1 MEHDQEIIRWLTAW
15 LEDPFGTEKD
25 PVFRTFWQ
33 QESNRK
39 NFDKML
45 KNYRKA
51 RKIVLCHRIREEVA
65 WEKTMQKVRRQK
77 RLAHVYRLA
86 VATAVAAV
94 LALGIFIHW
103 PERQPNSDLL
113 VAVAGLHKAFIQ
125 TEDGQEYFLSDTT
138 RKIVSAFSGV
148 DIVVD
153 SNKNVRYV
161 VKDSARFAYRRN
173 TLVIPRGGFYSIVL
187 SDGSKIKLN
196 AESRLT
202 YPVVFTGQERVVWL
216 TGEAYF
222 EVAANAEQPFR
233 VICGTREVV
242 VTGTKFNISTYT
254 GEMCATLN
262 EGIVTVFNGRQ
273 RQRLQPGEQ
282 AVVSDEEIQVQ
293 QVETSLYTA
302 WVEGKFVFDNARL
315 EDIVKTLTRWY
326 DVEFEFTDP
335 SLKELTFS
343 LSAPCDENLL
353 FIVKLLEGV
362 SSAHFQTEGKK
373 IEISAV
379 Y

>member
-51 RKIVLCHRIREEVA
+51 RKIVLCHRISEEVA

-315 EDIVKTLTRWY
+315 EDIVKTLTRWS

>member
-1 MEHDQEIIRWLTAW
+1 
-15 LEDPFGTEKD
+15 
-25 PVFRTFWQ
+25 
-33 QESNRK
+33 
-39 NFDKML
+39 ML

-51 RKIVLCHRIREEVA
+51 RKIVLCHRISEEVA